1 MRWLFGSWFFQDC
14 YIAMLGVCVWMLLKT
29 FLHWPFLDWKGCFRW
44 NPDTLMDKILCPIRC
59 LKHFKKNCDAWNA
72 CHMNKWKVNAYT
84 YVFRAPVLLQS
95 HLLRVLPRWAHHET
109 LRNGG
114 HVLRELQGASNASS
128 LQPWNVDQHVQKT
141 FVYISSAIIRPIF
154 WFS

>member
-1 MRWLFGSWFFQDC
+1 MKPWHFDGQNPVPNS
-14 YIAMLGVCVWMLLKT
+14 MPKT
-29 FLHWPFLDWKGCFRW
+29 FQE
-44 NPDTLMDKILCPIRC
+44 
-59 LKHFKKNCDAWNA
+59 NCDAWNA
-72 CHMNKWKVNAYT
+72 CHMNKWKVNAYYT

-128 LQPWNVDQHVQKT
+128 LQPRNVDQHVQKLS
-141 FVYISSAIIRPIF
+141 FISAVPLAGGRLEAVSCSQNVVGNESR
-154 WFS
+154 FSGFHRILIVLSQTTWWNTS